1 MRRDDDVV
9 EAVLLGEGARLLE
22 RVEMQM
28 DLVERVARAGPAHQR
43 IGQARR
49 RLLVVEPPF
58 PRPCP
63 PRLHRRLDR
72 LIDARLCHGCSSAF
86 FPLALSDGRGERIRT
101 SGIQL
106 PKLALYQAELRPERP
121 PTERWRFYPL
131 MPESAS
137 VARKWPAPSSL
148 SAASSAGSGPSLQRT
163 LPMTKRSIGLSAKLH
178 DYILSVSLR
187 EPEILR
193 QLREETAKLPLAVMQ
208 VAPDQGQFM
217 QLLVRLTG
225 ARSYLEI
232 GTFTGYSTLAVALAL
247 PPDGRILACDINPKT
262 TEVAQRYWTAAGVA
276 SKIELVLAPALET
289 LDKQLTQGQ
298 AGRFDLAF
306 IDADKENYDGY
317 YERALRL
324 VRPGGLILLDNV
336 LWDGAVADPKKNDA
350 DTKALRAVN
359 KKIQGDER
367 VDVSMLPL
375 ADGLTLARKR

>member
-1 MRRDDDVV
+1 
-9 EAVLLGEGARLLE
+9 
-22 RVEMQM
+22 
-28 DLVERVARAGPAHQR
+28 
-43 IGQARR
+43 
-49 RLLVVEPPF
+49 
-58 PRPCP
+58 
-63 PRLHRRLDR
+63 
-72 LIDARLCHGCSSAF
+72 
-86 FPLALSDGRGERIRT
+86 
-101 SGIQL
+101 
-106 PKLALYQAELRPERP
+106 
-121 PTERWRFYPL
+121 
-131 MPESAS
+131 
-137 VARKWPAPSSL
+137 
-148 SAASSAGSGPSLQRT
+148 
-163 LPMTKRSIGLSAKLH
+163 MTKRSIGLSAKLH

-208 VAPDQGQFM
+208 VAQDQGQFM

-324 VRPGGLILLDNV
+324 VRPGGLIMLDNV

-359 KKIQGDER
+359 KKIQADER